1 MCVGR
6 WDVMRAV
13 GARERMYAGLMP
25 LGVAIGVWNVP
36 VLAGNLE
43 NRHVLVVWCSRQSR
57 GKSSQVV
64 MFWSSSVVRNA
75 GELFRK
81 RAVLLRFYT
90 VRRMFL

>member
-1 MCVGR
+1 MGVGR

-13 GARERMYAGLMP
+13 GARERMYAGSMP

-57 GKSSQVV
+57 GKSRQVEASRDV
-64 MFWSSSVVRNA
+64 LVVFSGA
-75 GELFRK
+75 KCG
-81 RAVLLRFYT
+81 
-90 VRRMFL
+90 